1 MVPIE
6 RSSRIVLDI
15 DDKGKHGDLGA
26 QCAQCAQSRIREKR
40 GAKLAP
46 LKRLV
51 DRQASNPGDRNRWI
65 PW

>member
-6 RSSRIVLDI
+6 RSSRIVLGI
-15 DDKGKHGDLGA
+15 DDKSKDGDLGA
-26 QCAQCAQSRIREKR
+26 QCAQSSVREKG

-51 DRQASNPGDRNRWI
+51 DRQASNPGDRDRWI